1 MHESSPE
8 GRPHPP
14 GMPGVAG
21 VGVSTD
27 PTLRPDAVH
36 RTGPGAVPNPDEAAS
51 ANAVGAHVADL
62 RADPILP
69 AHRDVRTDPSVRTD
83 PALRTDPSAMPSIPG
98 AVSPDAFPV
107 PAQDTAGEPE
117 YTEPVPRYEFLE
129 HIGSGGMAD
138 VYRARDNELGRHVA
152 VKLFRDADET
162 VSDRQRRE
170 REINLL
176 SGLTHLGLVPVYD
189 AGRLMHAG
197 VERRY
202 LVMELVEGLSLAHRI
217 HNGPLKPRQ
226 VADVGAQVADVLS
239 YVHGHGVIH
248 RDIKPENILVSE
260 TPTFGYT
267 LMTRLA
273 DFGVA
278 QFVDGTRLTGHGTIM
293 GTAAYI
299 SPEQARG
306 EDVTAATD
314 IYSLGLVL
322 LESLKGEREY
332 SGTPIEAALAR
343 LHRSPEIPEELSA
356 EWRAL
361 LAAMTA
367 DDPAVRPNAHDVAS
381 TMRDIIRSMIF
392 ETHVRKGR
400 VPTWARVA
408 DQGDAAKQRLL
419 IGAAGALLGALAVG
433 VAVAV
438 WLTTAGVSV

>member
-1 MHESSPE
+1 MRESSPE
-8 GRPHPP
+8 GKPAPL
-14 GMPGVAG
+14 GLPGVVG

-27 PTLRPDAVH
+27 PTIRPDPAR
-36 RTGPGAVPNPDEAAS
+36 RTGPG
-51 ANAVGAHVADL
+51 GI
-62 RADPILP
+62 ADP
-69 AHRDVRTDPSVRTD
+69 AVRTDPS
-83 PALRTDPSAMPSIPG
+83 LRTDPRAMP
-98 AVSPDAFPV
+98 VV
-107 PAQDTAGEPE
+107 PAPVEGEPAGRDEQYAAGEPFQ
-117 YTEPVPRYEFLE
+117 EPAPRYEFLE

-152 VKLFRDADET
+152 VKLFRDADES

-176 SGLTHLGLVPVYD
+176 SGLTHVGLVPVYD

-217 HNGPLKPRQ
+217 HEGPLKPRQ
-226 VADVGAQVADVLS
+226 VADIGAQVADVLS
-239 YVHGHGVIH
+239 YVHGRGVIH
-248 RDIKPENILVSE
+248 RDIKPENILVDE

-306 EDVTAATD
+306 EDVTEATD

-332 SGTPIEAALAR
+332 TGTPIEAALAR
-343 LHRSPEIPEELSA
+343 LHRSPEIPETLSA

-361 LAAMTA
+361 LGAMTA

-381 TMRDIIRSMIF
+381 TMRDIIRMMIV
-392 ETHVRKGR
+392 ETHARKGR
-400 VPTWARVA
+400 VPTWARA
-408 DQGDAAKQRLL
+408 DDPHAARKRVL
-419 IGAAGALLGALAVG
+419 IGIGGMVIGALGVGIAVLVGLFAGG
-433 VAVAV
+433 V
-438 WLTTAGVSV
+438 LS

>member
-1 MHESSPE
+1 MHESSQ

-27 PTLRPDAVH
+27 PTLRPGAAH
-36 RTGPGAVPNPDEAAS
+36 RTGPGAVPNQEAS
-51 ANAVGAHVADL
+51 FGGAL
-62 RADPILP
+62 ADPILP
-69 AHRDVRTDPSVRTD
+69 AHRDVRTDPSLRTDPGVRTD
-83 PALRTDPSAMPSIPG
+83 PGAMPSIPS
-98 AVSPDAFPV
+98 AVSPDAYLPSR
-107 PAQDTAGEPE
+107 AAEAAGEPE
-117 YTEPVPRYEFLE
+117 YAEPVPRYEFLE

-162 VSDRQRRE
+162 VADRQRRE

-176 SGLTHLGLVPVYD
+176 SGLTHVGLVPVHD

-217 HNGPLKPRQ
+217 RNGPLKPRQ

-239 YVHGHGVIH
+239 YVHAHGVIH
-248 RDIKPENILVSE
+248 RDIKPENILVGE

-267 LMTRLA
+267 LITRLA

-322 LESLKGEREY
+322 LEALKGEREY

-343 LHRSPEIPEELSA
+343 LHRSPEIPEDLSP

-381 TMRDIIRSMIF
+381 TMRDIIRSMIV
-392 ETHVRKGR
+392 ETHARKGR

-408 DQGDAAKQRLL
+408 ERADAAKQRVF
-419 IGAAGALLGALAVG
+419 IGAGGALIGALAVG
-433 VAVAV
+433 LAVAV
-438 WLTTAGVSV
+438 WLTIAGVAA

>member
-1 MHESSPE
+1 MRESSSPE
-8 GRPHPP
+8 GQPAPL
-14 GMPGVAG
+14 GLPGVAG
-21 VGVSTD
+21 VGISTD
-27 PTLRPDAVH
+27 PTHRPDPAR
-36 RTGPGAVPNPDEAAS
+36 RTGPG
-51 ANAVGAHVADL
+51 GI
-62 RADPILP
+62 ADP
-69 AHRDVRTDPSVRTD
+69 AVRTDPSVRTD
-83 PALRTDPSAMPSIPG
+83 PRAMP
-98 AVSPDAFPV
+98 VV
-107 PAQDTAGEPE
+107 PAPVEGVSAAQAEPQPQGEPFQ
-117 YTEPVPRYEFLE
+117 EPAPRYEFLE

-152 VKLFRDADET
+152 VKLFRDAEES

-176 SGLTHLGLVPVYD
+176 SGLTHVGLVPVYD

-217 HNGPLKPRQ
+217 HEGPLKPRQ
-226 VADVGAQVADVLS
+226 VADIGAQVADVLS
-239 YVHGHGVIH
+239 YVHGRGVIH
-248 RDIKPENILVSE
+248 RDIKPENILVDE

-306 EDVTAATD
+306 EDVTEATD

-332 SGTPIEAALAR
+332 TGTPIEAALAR
-343 LHRSPEIPEELSA
+343 LHRSPEIPETLSA
-356 EWRAL
+356 DWRAL
-361 LAAMTA
+361 LGAMTA
-367 DDPAVRPNAHDVAS
+367 DDPTVRPNAHDVAS
-381 TMRDIIRSMIF
+381 TMRDIIRMMIV
-392 ETHVRKGR
+392 ETHARKGR
-400 VPTWARVA
+400 VPTWARS
-408 DQGDAAKQRLL
+408 DDPDASRKRVL
-419 IGAAGALLGALAVG
+419 IGIGGMVVGALGVGIAVLIGLVVGG
-433 VAVAV
+433 V
-438 WLTTAGVSV
+438 LP

>member
-1 MHESSPE
+1 MRESSPE
-8 GRPHPP
+8 GQPAPL
-14 GMPGVAG
+14 GLPGVVG

-27 PTLRPDAVH
+27 PTHRPDPAR
-36 RTGPGAVPNPDEAAS
+36 RTGPG
-51 ANAVGAHVADL
+51 GI
-62 RADPILP
+62 ADP
-69 AHRDVRTDPSVRTD
+69 AVRTDPSVRTD
-83 PALRTDPSAMPSIPG
+83 PRAMP
-98 AVSPDAFPV
+98 VV
-107 PAQDTAGEPE
+107 PAPVEGVSAAQAEPQPQGEPFQ
-117 YTEPVPRYEFLE
+117 EPAPRYEFLE

-152 VKLFRDADET
+152 VKLFRDADES

-176 SGLTHLGLVPVYD
+176 SGLTHVGLVPVYD

-217 HNGPLKPRQ
+217 HEGPLKPRQ
-226 VADVGAQVADVLS
+226 VADIGAQVADVLS
-239 YVHGHGVIH
+239 YVHGRGVIH
-248 RDIKPENILVSE
+248 RDIKPENILVDE

-306 EDVTAATD
+306 EDVTEATD

-332 SGTPIEAALAR
+332 AGTPIEAALAR
-343 LHRSPEIPEELSA
+343 LHRSPEIPETLSA
-356 EWRAL
+356 DWRAL
-361 LAAMTA
+361 LGAMTA

-381 TMRDIIRSMIF
+381 TMRDIIRMMIV
-392 ETHVRKGR
+392 ETHARKGR
-400 VPTWARVA
+400 VPTWARS
-408 DQGDAAKQRLL
+408 DDPDASRKRVL
-419 IGAAGALLGALAVG
+419 IGIGGMVVGALGVGIAVLIGMVVGG
-433 VAVAV
+433 V
-438 WLTTAGVSV
+438 LP